1 MRAPRPGVRRATLEA
16 VLRVPGGVRE
26 AAAPEP
32 TGTRWPA
39 TGDFDA
45 FVQARHMALLR
56 FAHALT
62 GDAELAADLV
72 QDALVRGGLAWS
84 RVRRRDDPEGYV
96 RRIILTRYVSWWRRV
111 RRERLVA
118 AVPEAGYDTP
128 PASGPDETL
137 WRLLATLPPRQRAVI
152 VLRFYED
159 LTEVEVARVLDCSV
173 GTVKSNGSRG
183 LARLRRALTA
193 GGGR

>member
-1 MRAPRPGVRRATLEA
+1 
-16 VLRVPGGVRE
+16 VRE
-26 AAAPEP
+26 ATVPDDGAAGPEP
-32 TGTRWPA
+32 AVTRWAA

-45 FVQARHMALLR
+45 FVRARYSALLR

-62 GDAELAADLV
+62 GDAELSADLV
-72 QDALVRGGLAWS
+72 QDALVRTGLAWS

-96 RRIILTRYVSWWRRV
+96 HRIIATRYVSAWRRL

-173 GTVKSNGSRG
+173 GTVKSNGSRA
-183 LARLRRALTA
+183 LARLRQALTA